1 MSNWADFAISAVKR
15 RPGLG
20 LISQVQVHEDRGKE
34 FGPAVIVGKHEVAS
48 DIKRGKKYITIF
60 RTTETDWEQGE
71 YVRSYVKDGEA
82 HIRTDDNKVDSDNL
96 GTLPDIE

>member
-1 MSNWADFAISAVKR
+1 MSNWANFAISAVKR
-15 RPGLG
+15 GPGLG
-20 LISQVQVHEDRGKE
+20 QISQVQIHEDRGKE

-60 RTTETDWEQGE
+60 RTTETDWEQGD

-96 GTLPDIE
+96 GMLPDIE

>member
-15 RPGLG
+15 GPGLG
-20 LISQVQVHEDRGKE
+20 QISQIQIHEDKGDE
-34 FGPAVIVGKHEVAS
+34 FGPPMIVDKQRVAS
-48 DIKRGKKYITIF
+48 GVKRGQKYITIF
-60 RTTETDWEQGE
+60 KISETDWEPGE
-71 YVRSYVKDGEA
+71 YVRSYVKDGES

>member
-1 MSNWADFAISAVKR
+1 MSKWADFAISAVKR
-15 RPGLG
+15 GPGLG
-20 LISQVQVHEDRGKE
+20 QITQLLVHKDVDEEFESGVILDKE
-34 FGPAVIVGKHEVAS
+34 KVVS

-60 RTTETDWEQGE
+60 KASETDWEPGE
-71 YVRSYVKDGEA
+71 FVRSYVKDGEA

>member
-15 RPGLG
+15 GPGLG

-34 FGPAVIVGKHEVAS
+34 FGPAIIVGKHEVAS

-60 RTTETDWEQGE
+60 RTTETDWEQGD
-71 YVRSYVKDGEA
+71 YVRSYIKDGQA

>member
-15 RPGLG
+15 GPGLG
-20 LISQVQVHEDRGKE
+20 QISQVQIHEDRGKE
-34 FGPAVIVGKHEVAS
+34 FGPADIVGKHEVAS

-60 RTTETDWEQGE
+60 RTTETDWEQGD

>member
-1 MSNWADFAISAVKR
+1 MSNWANFAISAVKR
-15 RPGLG
+15 GPGLG
-20 LISQVQVHEDRGKE
+20 KISQVQIHEDKGRE
-34 FGPAVIVGKHEVAS
+34 FGPAIIVDKHEVAS

-60 RTTETDWEQGE
+60 RTTETDWEQGD

-96 GTLPDIE
+96 GMLPDIE

>member
-1 MSNWADFAISAVKR
+1 MSNWADIAISAVKR
-15 RPGLG
+15 GPGLG

-60 RTTETDWEQGE
+60 RTTETDWEQGD